1 MWKWIFLFTVIIFTI
16 TGYKAIDNGIDSSSK
31 PKVGES
37 KDSSPNSG
45 HSSINTHKEGPFNWG
60 MPTKGAKRFSGV
72 RYGSLPIEEADLE
85 ISEILKKAKDDGIYA
100 YRAWSL
106 YERCAILNKT
116 SDSNSTNGS
125 IDIAQKCRDYVQKV
139 GNNGHEFL
147 FMAAKSGIPEAKV
160 DYLSMAFYDFDIN
173 TATAEQK
180 NKASQAYTMVLEEA
194 NNGNADAM
202 VLVAGIYQTGL
213 IVKKNTVASYAY
225 EYAAMKTG
233 LMKNREEVLKI
244 LERDMTKGQINEA
257 IQSGDQIFNICCK

>member
-1 MWKWIFLFTVIIFTI
+1 MWKWIFSFIVIVFLIA
-16 TGYKAIDNGIDSSSK
+16 GYKAIDKDIDSSSE
-31 PKVGES
+31 PKIGES
-37 KDSSPNSG
+37 KDSSPTTS
-45 HSSINTHKEGPFNWG
+45 HSSIIIPKEGHFNWG

-72 RYGSLPIEEADLE
+72 RYGSLPIEEADQE
-85 ISEILKKAKDDGIYA
+85 PAEILRKAREDGIYA

-106 YERCAILNKT
+106 YERCNTLSKT
-116 SDSNSTNGS
+116 PDTYTLDGS
-125 IDIAQKCRDYVQKV
+125 FDITKKCRDYIQKV
-139 GNNGHEFL
+139 GNNGDEFL
-147 FMAAKSGIPEAKV
+147 FMAAQSGIPEAKI

-180 NKASQAYTMVLEEA
+180 NKANQAYTMVLDEA

-213 IVKKNTVASYAY
+213 IVEKNTVASYAY

-244 LERDMTKGQINEA
+244 LEKDMTRSQINEA
-257 IQSGDQIFNICCK
+257 IQNGDQIFNICCK